1 MDDDDR
7 IPAAIRRHILD
18 GDRRGGGHGFASSE
32 PNKTLFPQRWD
43 DRSIISAISHT
54 LDDPYTTSD
63 DHDHLR
69 DPYIRNLY
77 GYVDGV
83 RVVVRTARDGSVI
96 TAHPID
102 GVGVMRTG
110 KKDPTR
116 RKNVPLGAVRHVPL
130 PHELGHPGWPGCRRG
145 RPG

>member
-7 IPAAIRRHILD
+7 IPDVIRRHILD
-18 GDRRGGGHGFASSE
+18 GDRSGGGHRFTSLE
-32 PNKTLFPQRWD
+32 PNKSLFPERWD
-43 DRSIISAISHT
+43 DASIMAALTHT
-54 LDDPYTTSD
+54 LDAPYTTSD
-63 DHDHLR
+63 DHQHLW
-69 DPYIRNLY
+69 DPNIRNFY

-116 RKNVPLGAVRHVPL
+116 RKNVPLGTVRHVTL
-130 PHELGHPGWPGCRRG
+130 PHELDHPG
-145 RPG
+145 